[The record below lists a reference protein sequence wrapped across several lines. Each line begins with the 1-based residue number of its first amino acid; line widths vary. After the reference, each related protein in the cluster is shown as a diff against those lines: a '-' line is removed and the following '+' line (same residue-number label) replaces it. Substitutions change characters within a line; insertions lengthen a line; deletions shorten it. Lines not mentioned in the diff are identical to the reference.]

1 MELSRRYIPAACHL
15 DGHIAEDMVATEEI
29 EMRVNGR
36 EFKYEVPE
44 GKQWIVG
51 ISLNIKE
58 VDIPPE

>member
-1 MELSRRYIPAACHL
+1 MQLERRNIPGHSILS
-15 DGHIAEDMVATEEI
+15 GNIAEEMIATEEI

-58 VDIPPE
+58 VDIPI